1 MRTMTEGDAVASLRR
16 LGLSKYEAQV
26 FIALQRLSTSTA
38 RDVARVAEVP
48 RSQVYG
54 AAESLEE
61 RGLIEVQQSNPMQ
74 YRAVDLEEARERLR
88 HEIEA
93 EHSRAFEFLES
104 VAGSLD
110 NDDERQE
117 AIWTLRGTD
126 TVDERVDRLV
136 QDADEYVVHGTGADG
151 LDGDV
156 VDALAERATDGVDTT
171 VVSTDRAVLEA
182 FADTDVRTVRLPD
195 ELVREEWY
203 GERVLVVDGDTVL
216 VSVLG
221 DGEVPAI
228 REETAFWSSE
238 TGFATFL
245 VQLIDGWFGDRLDL
259 RR

>member
-1 MRTMTEGDAVASLRR
+1 MRTMTEDDAVASLRR

-26 FIALQRLSTSTA
+26 FIALQKLSTSTA
-38 RDVARVAEVP
+38 RDVARVADVP

-61 RGLIEVQQSNPMQ
+61 RGLLEVQQSNPMQ

-88 HEIEA
+88 DEIEA
-93 EHSRAFEFLES
+93 EHRRAFGFLES

-110 NDDERQE
+110 NEDERQE
-117 AIWTLRGTD
+117 AIWTLRGAETI
-126 TVDERVDRLV
+126 DERVLRL
-136 QDADEYVVHGTGADG
+136 AGEAEEYVVHGTSVDA
-151 LDGDV
+151 LDESV
-156 VDALAERATDGVDTT
+156 VDGLAERAADGVDVT
-171 VVSTDRAVLEA
+171 VVSTDRPVLEA
-182 FADTDVRTVRLPD
+182 FADTGVRTVHLPED
-195 ELVREEWY
+195 IVREEWY
-203 GERVLVVDGDTVL
+203 GERILVVDGDTVL

-221 DGEVPAI
+221 GEELPGI

-245 VQLIDGWFGDRLDL
+245 VQLIDGWFGGRLDL